1 MTTPV
6 TSSPP
11 PVLQFF
17 NNQGQPNVGGSVL
30 TQVGGT
36 NATTYQDSAGAT
48 PLPNPIPLNSR
59 GEISNSSGVS
69 CQLFLASGSTY
80 TFTVFDANGNQ
91 LYQAASVTGPG
102 TAGTF
107 TSILVNSDTDGIVA
121 QLVTTGGFAGVR
133 WNDQTGA
140 RKGEAILWGSAAS
153 PTYGMPAGGFGLNTP
168 AGVPLTFGAGDAV
181 RQYIDPTT
189 GLAGFGLAPT
199 AAQGQIQLAGS
210 ANGGIKL
217 GNVAN
222 SYQFS
227 LDWYDGKA
235 TSSVWT
241 PILRFGGLST
251 GMTFAT
257 QLGTYT
263 RIGNSVRCRMR
274 LALVAKGSATGTAT
288 IAGLPFAP
296 VSSTPGISEG
306 GIMGEFLSMTA
317 LAAGTCY
324 TLGGQGG
331 STVLTVFVMDL
342 TGATGTVVTR
352 SDAAFTN
359 GSVIDVNFEY
369 AAA

>member
-11 PVLQFF
+11 PILFF
-17 NNQGQPNVGGSVL
+17 LNNQGQPNVGGSVL

-36 NATTYQDSAGAT
+36 NATTYQDSAGNT

-59 GEISNSSGVS
+59 GEISNSSGTS

-107 TSILVNSDTDGIVA
+107 TSILVNSDTDGLVA
-121 QLVTTGGFAGVR
+121 QLVTSGGVTGVR

-140 RKGEAILWGSAAS
+140 RKAEAILWGSTAS
-153 PTYGMPAGGFGLNTP
+153 PSYGMTAGSFGLNTP
-168 AGVPLTFGAGDAV
+168 AGVPLTLGAGDAV
-181 RQYIDPTT
+181 CEYLDPTT
-189 GLAGFGLAPT
+189 KLAGFGLAPT
-199 AAQGQIQLAGS
+199 AAQGQIQLLGS

-217 GNVAN
+217 GNTNNTYAL
-222 SYQFS
+222 S
-227 LDWYDGKA
+227 LDWYEEGP
-235 TSSVWT
+235 WT
-241 PILRFGGLST
+241 PVLRFGGLST
-251 GMTFAT
+251 GVLYAT
-257 QLGTYT
+257 QLGTFT
-263 RIGNSVRCRMR
+263 RIGNSVRVRMR
-274 LALVAKGSATGTAT
+274 LALSAKGSATGTAT
-288 IAGLPFAP
+288 IAGLPYAA

-306 GIMGEFLSMTA
+306 GILGEFLSMTG
-317 LAAGTCY
+317 LSAGTCY
-324 TLGGQGG
+324 ALGGQGG
-331 STVLTVFVMDL
+331 STVLTVFVTDL

-352 SDAAFTN
+352 SDTAFTN
-359 GSVIDVNFEY
+359 GSTIDVNFEY